1 MKGRAVYSAVVA
13 FAFLLV
19 GCAEKNDPDTSM
31 PDVILRTSVVGYTAG
46 EMFITVDVP
55 GEWTIFLDFGGKQP
69 WAELGVSSGNGRRVD
84 VDLYYQENGDEDR
97 NRTFKIVVSYS
108 GGTIVKEFTQH
119 RKSSSDPITSWME
132 LPAVS
137 LSDGQYFFTHRQILS
152 TRESVRSWS
161 YLWDT
166 AHLVSHWIAYPL
178 TTKMI
183 GQGSRTDE
191 WGLDPKLSRDEQPV
205 LFNPYSRYQRG
216 HQIPSADRLNYEAN
230 VQTFYGT
237 NMTPQEGGLNGGVW
251 ARLEGKV
258 RDWASSFDTL
268 YVVTGCVVT
277 GSTET
282 VKDNDNKDVT
292 VPTAY
297 FKALL
302 GYSKKASVGMTPQTG
317 GYTGVAFYMSHR
329 SYPSDYLAA
338 AMTIR
343 ELERKTGFDFFVNLP
358 SAITTA
364 NAEKVET
371 LKDNF
376 WYD

>member
-1 MKGRAVYSAVVA
+1 
-13 FAFLLV
+13 
-19 GCAEKNDPDTSM
+19 
-31 PDVILRTSVVGYTAG
+31 
-46 EMFITVDVP
+46 
-55 GEWTIFLDFGGKQP
+55 
-69 WAELGVSSGNGRRVD
+69 
-84 VDLYYQENGDEDR
+84 
-97 NRTFKIVVSYS
+97 
-108 GGTIVKEFTQH
+108 
-119 RKSSSDPITSWME
+119 
-132 LPAVS
+132 
-137 LSDGQYFFTHRQILS
+137 
-152 TRESVRSWS
+152 
-161 YLWDT
+161 
-166 AHLVSHWIAYPL
+166 
-178 TTKMI
+178 
-183 GQGSRTDE
+183 
-191 WGLDPKLSRDEQPV
+191 
-205 LFNPYSRYQRG
+205 
-216 HQIPSADRLNYEAN
+216 
-230 VQTFYGT
+230 
-237 NMTPQEGGLNGGVW
+237 MTPQEGGLNGGVW

-317 GYTGVAFYMSHR
+317 GYTGVAFYMSHQ

>member
-1 MKGRAVYSAVVA
+1 
-13 FAFLLV
+13 
-19 GCAEKNDPDTSM
+19 M

-69 WAELGVSSGNGRRVD
+69 WAELGVSSGNGKRVD

-137 LSDGQYFFTHRQILS
+137 LSDGQYFFTHRQTLS

-302 GYSKKASVGMTPQTG
+302 GYSKKASVGLTPQTG